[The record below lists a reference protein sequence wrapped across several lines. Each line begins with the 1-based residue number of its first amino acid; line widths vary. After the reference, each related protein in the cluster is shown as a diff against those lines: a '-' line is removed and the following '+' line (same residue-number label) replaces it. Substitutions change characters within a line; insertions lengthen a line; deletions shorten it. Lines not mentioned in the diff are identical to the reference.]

1 MNLTS
6 VCHRVSLQK
15 SHAIENIYRF
25 QQFEF
30 IGFKPNPLA
39 ATRTSRCLPQIVQ
52 NIRGVPIVFEM
63 RVRIPSDEFYDENVL
78 EYWTGR

>member
-25 QQFEF
+25 HQFEF
-30 IGFKPNPLA
+30 INSLA

-63 RVRIPSDEFYDENVL
+63 RVRIPSDEFHDENVL